1 MRIPFPGM
9 DPYLERPSLWVQIH
23 ASLIVDIQ
31 RFLTPLLRPRYNVA
45 LSQRTY
51 LTFLSPDEQSS
62 GIPDILLS
70 SPIDETDEELA
81 VATETMVTRPLVSE
95 LPMPK
100 VVTERYLEVRD
111 TVNQEV
117 ITVIEILSPANKKGR
132 EGRAQYERKRLKVLA
147 SLTNLVEIDLIR
159 AGKPFPMKV
168 KQTSHYR
175 IVVSRG
181 WQRPKADIYLFGV
194 RDEIP
199 DFPIPLEES
208 ETEPVLPLNRILHDL
223 YDLGGYDLAIDY
235 SQKPEPRLAEEEAKW
250 AVQILKKR
258 VSFT

>member
-1 MRIPFPGM
+1 MPTPFPGM
-9 DPYLERPSLWVQIH
+9 DPYLEKPGLWVQIH

-31 RFLTPLLRPRYNVA
+31 RFLTPLLRPHYNVA
-45 LSQRTY
+45 IEQRTY

-62 GIPDILLS
+62 GIPDILLA
-70 SPIDETDEELA
+70 SPIDEDDDDIA
-81 VATETMVTRPLVSE
+81 VATAPMVTRPLVSE
-95 LPMPK
+95 LPMPQ

-111 TVNQEV
+111 AVNKEV
-117 ITVIEILSPANKKGR
+117 ITVIEVLSPANKKGR

-168 KQTSHYR
+168 KRASHYR
-175 IVVSRG
+175 IVVSRS

-194 RDEIP
+194 RDKIP
-199 DFPIPLEES
+199 DFPIPLQEG
-208 ETEPVLPLNRILHDL
+208 ETEPVLPLNQILHEL

-235 SQKPEPRLAEEEAKW
+235 RQKTEPPLAEKDAKW
-250 AVQILKKR
+250 VAQILGNKD
-258 VSFT
+258 

>member
-1 MRIPFPGM
+1 MPTPFPGM

-31 RFLTPLLRPRYNVA
+31 RFLTPLLRPRYKVA
-45 LSQRTY
+45 IEQHTY
-51 LTFLSPDEQSS
+51 LTFLPPDEQSS
-62 GIPDILLS
+62 GIPDILLT
-70 SPIDETDEELA
+70 SPIDETDEDGTV
-81 VATETMVTRPLVSE
+81 VAQTMVTRPLVSE

-111 TVNQEV
+111 AVNKDV
-117 ITVIEILSPANKKGR
+117 ITVIEVLSPANKKGR
-132 EGRAQYERKRLKVLA
+132 EGRAQYERKRLKILA

-168 KQTSHYR
+168 TQSSHYR

-208 ETEPVLPLNRILHDL
+208 ETEPVLPLNQILHDL

-235 SQKPEPRLAEEEAKW
+235 NQKPEPLLTDEDAKW
-250 AVQILKKR
+250 AKQILKKR
-258 VSFT
+258 FGV

>member
-1 MRIPFPGM
+1 MSTPFVGM
-9 DPYLERPSLWVQIH
+9 DPYLEQPGLWVQVH
-23 ASLIVDIQ
+23 GSLNVDIQ

-45 LSQRTY
+45 IEQRTY
-51 LTFLSPDEQSS
+51 LTFLPADEQSA
-62 GIPDILLS
+62 GIPDILLAE
-70 SPIDETDEELA
+70 PLDEADEDIA
-81 VATETMVTRPLVSE
+81 VITAPMVARPLVGE

-111 TVNQEV
+111 AVNKEV
-117 ITVIEILSPANKKGR
+117 ITVIEILSPANKIGR

-168 KQTSHYR
+168 KQPSHYR

-194 RDEIP
+194 RDKIP
-199 DFPIPLEES
+199 DFPIPLQEE
-208 ETEPVLPLNRILHDL
+208 ETEPVLPLNQILHEL

-235 SQKPEPRLAEEEAKW
+235 RQKLSPALADEDAKW
-250 AVQILKKR
+250 VAEILGI
-258 VSFT
+258 S

>member
-1 MRIPFPGM
+1 MPIPFPGM

-31 RFLTPLLRPRYNVA
+31 RFLTPLLRPHYNVA
-45 LSQRTY
+45 IEQRTY

-70 SPIDETDEELA
+70 SPIDETDDELE

-100 VVTERYLEVRD
+100 VVTEHYLEVRD
-111 TVNQEV
+111 AVNKEV

-199 DFPIPLEES
+199 DFPIPLTES
-208 ETEPVLPLNRILHDL
+208 ETEPVLPLNQILHDL

-235 SQKPEPRLAEEEAKW
+235 SQKPVPRLADEEAKW
-250 AVQILKKR
+250 VEQILKNGG
-258 VSFT
+258 FE

>member
-1 MRIPFPGM
+1 M
-9 DPYLERPSLWVQIH
+9 DPYLERPGLWVQIH
-23 ASLIVDIQ
+23 ASLIIDIQ

-45 LSQRTY
+45 IEQHTY
-51 LTFLSPDEQSS
+51 LALLPPNEQSA
-62 GIPDILLS
+62 GIPDILLAT
-70 SPIDETDEELA
+70 PIDEADEDIA
-81 VATETMVTRPLVSE
+81 VAEAPMVTRPLVSE

-100 VVTERYLEVRD
+100 VVTEHYLEVRD
-111 TVNQEV
+111 TVTKEV
-117 ITVIEILSPANKKGR
+117 ITIIEVLSPANKKGR

-159 AGKPFPMKV
+159 AGKPFSMKV

-199 DFPIPLEES
+199 DFPIPLENDEI
-208 ETEPVLPLNRILHDL
+208 EPVLPLNHILHDIAFP
-223 YDLGGYDLAIDY
+223 D
-235 SQKPEPRLAEEEAKW
+235 
-250 AVQILKKR
+250 
-258 VSFT
+258 